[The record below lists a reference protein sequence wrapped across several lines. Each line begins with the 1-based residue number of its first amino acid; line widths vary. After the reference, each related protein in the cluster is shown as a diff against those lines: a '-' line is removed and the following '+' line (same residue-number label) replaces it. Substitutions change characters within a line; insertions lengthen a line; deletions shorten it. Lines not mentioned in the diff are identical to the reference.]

1 MLVSTRQLGL
11 LSSNR
16 LVSFVHVFQPFAHLF
31 VRCLGAR
38 KIFQRKEIFLL
49 LFHRT
54 DPHFLFVT
62 RRGMKRTTWELA
74 DHPACNKHP
83 RASRCLQSPHHIVAR
98 AGYHGCRTKFKKS
111 RDMFH
116 VLYHLL
122 DFFFLAKT
130 LSFWWKS
137 CVYYFVI
144 PLFVY
149 IYFIAT
155 QLEIVSTESL

>member
-74 DHPACNKHP
+74 DHLACNKHP
-83 RASRCLQSPHHIVAR
+83 RASRCLQNPHHIVAR
-98 AGYHGCRTKFKKS
+98 AGYHGCRTKFKKT

-122 DFFFLAKT
+122 DLFPLDN
-130 LSFWWKS
+130 
-137 CVYYFVI
+137 FV
-144 PLFVY
+144 LLV
-149 IYFIAT
+149 
-155 QLEIVSTESL
+155 EIVCLFFRDTPVCLCLFYRDTIGDCFN